1 MGYMYCNLYGVF
13 RLRRLLKICGH
24 LGRAV
29 KFGDHGV
36 LVYPDYASLWGSL
49 ASSRVR
55 MILIAILTCL
65 SLLFVLMTSLKR
77 PEMMGQIQR
86 RVRR

>member
-29 KFGDHGV
+29 KFGDHRV

-65 SLLFVLMTSLKR
+65 SLLLITNLKR